1 MHCQIVRSM
10 PCRRWPRQTALKA
23 NVTRHYK
30 GRIYGGLRGRA
41 SMHAPCL
48 FFCGKA
54 KQAAPL
60 IIRRSDH
67 KSRVTTALEL
77 VSLCA
82 SVIRKPVSCKQQNCD
97 PPLSSSLPL
106 ALHKP
111 GPETPCA
118 DCRLHILQPPAV
130 HTRYLC
136 ILRSPYSAPVI
147 VFVLAS
153 PYSLLVSHPG
163 DAQPSSLFALS
174 PPPFYSR
181 LTVATSGYRRS
192 AFSSKNSIHRLRN
205 LLPLLSRTCLSLG
218 HIRVVQLWDIDDQSS
233 GTSGVDT
240 HLLTVSES
248 PMTVRERFGR
258 VIATVTC

>member
-97 PPLSSSLPL
+97 PPLSSSPPWPFTSRGLKHHVQT
-106 ALHKP
+106 ADC
-111 GPETPCA
+111 TPCSPRPSTP
-118 DCRLHILQPPAV
+118 DIYVQSYGVRTPP
-130 HTRYLC
+130 
-136 ILRSPYSAPVI
+136 
-147 VFVLAS
+147 
-153 PYSLLVSHPG
+153 
-163 DAQPSSLFALS
+163 LS
-174 PPPFYSR
+174 
-181 LTVATSGYRRS
+181 
-192 AFSSKNSIHRLRN
+192 
-205 LLPLLSRTCLSLG
+205 
-218 HIRVVQLWDIDDQSS
+218 
-233 GTSGVDT
+233 
-240 HLLTVSES
+240 
-248 PMTVRERFGR
+248 
-258 VIATVTC
+258 